1 MTAQQINDRLKAGE
15 RISLECK
22 KAIDS
27 LPKSVWET
35 YSAFANT
42 TGGTIILGIEE
53 YSDRRFLITGVNNA
67 LKIISDFWNTI
78 NSDKVNH
85 NILYDKDVHI
95 VEIDEKQVIC
105 IDVPQADWHLKP
117 IYING
122 NVYKGSFKRNHQG
135 DYHCTEEE
143 IKAMIRDANDNGN
156 DGTLIDYYSMDD
168 IDSDSLHQ
176 YRTEFRI
183 LNSGHIWNNI
193 DDKEFLTML
202 GGYTVDRRTGQEGL
216 TLAGLMMF
224 GKGLP
229 IRERFANFRMDY
241 IDMSHL
247 ANDERY
253 HNRLTYDGRWE
264 NNIYQFYHFVIPRL
278 MEDLPRPFKMDGI
291 RRDDD
296 RLHLHNPGSL
306 KLPTEQIYKG
316 GSSRARNPRIQT
328 MFRMIGYGENI
339 GSGFPM
345 IISAWEQMGWKRP
358 LLENNTELGEV
369 ELTLYLHN
377 RNRNGSVS
385 QTMSQTMSQTNMQ
398 SVLELITDN
407 PIITLNEI
415 AEKTGKSLSTVK
427 RYIAQLKKDK
437 KIERTGPMAYGGY
450 WKIVKEE

>member
-296 RLHLHNPGSL
+296 R

-358 LLENNTELGEV
+358 LLETTPN
-369 ELTLYLHN
+369 
-377 RNRNGSVS
+377 SV
-385 QTMSQTMSQTNMQ
+385 
-398 SVLELITDN
+398 
-407 PIITLNEI
+407 
-415 AEKTGKSLSTVK
+415 K
-427 RYIAQLKKDK
+427 
-437 KIERTGPMAYGGY
+437 
-450 WKIVKEE
+450 

>member
-95 VEIDEKQVIC
+95 VEIDDKQVIC

-264 NNIYQFYHFVIPRL
+264 NN
-278 MEDLPRPFKMDGI
+278 
-291 RRDDD
+291 
-296 RLHLHNPGSL
+296 S
-306 KLPTEQIYKG
+306 
-316 GSSRARNPRIQT
+316 
-328 MFRMIGYGENI
+328 
-339 GSGFPM
+339 
-345 IISAWEQMGWKRP
+345 
-358 LLENNTELGEV
+358 
-369 ELTLYLHN
+369 
-377 RNRNGSVS
+377 
-385 QTMSQTMSQTNMQ
+385 
-398 SVLELITDN
+398 
-407 PIITLNEI
+407 
-415 AEKTGKSLSTVK
+415 
-427 RYIAQLKKDK
+427 
-437 KIERTGPMAYGGY
+437 
-450 WKIVKEE
+450 